1 MTDGEGRVAC
11 AWGKDNEFVLECM
24 RFGVPHVQKAVG
36 AAVPGHEGLA
46 LLREVGRCEQ
56 RIEVSQ
62 FILSLHLCSFLELKG
77 AELQGGGGGVVSIPC
92 CTEKRPLSLAG
103 GLCQMCRPRVPLP
116 RALKGTGRS
125 GRGTLVLPKPW
136 AQEERIKERKSG
148 VAGVADPSMGNV
160 NKDTGVVLRLLEVG
174 SPGTGWGVVVICC
187 SENK

>member
-77 AELQGGGGGVVSIPC
+77 AELQGGGGGGCQYPVLYGEEAIEFGRRAVSNVQAEGS
-92 CTEKRPLSLAG
+92 TAQSFEGNWKEWKRHPSPSKT
-103 GLCQMCRPRVPLP
+103 M
-116 RALKGTGRS
+116 GTGGKNQGEKVRS
-125 GRGTLVLPKPW
+125 GW
-136 AQEERIKERKSG
+136 
-148 VAGVADPSMGNV
+148 
-160 NKDTGVVLRLLEVG
+160 
-174 SPGTGWGVVVICC
+174 C
-187 SENK
+187 SRSQHGEC